1 MNMSERRIRGDRG
14 ISLGVVILLVLI
26 TMVLSFSA
34 VASCAR
40 NKEILA
46 EKSRLEKAKQA
57 EEALTDKLMEQ
68 INDGITPT
76 GLAPTGKPDP
86 DWIAANLMGSKA
98 AEEVK
103 NRRDA
108 IFKGPFPDEKV
119 RDYLEDRYS
128 TLESLLIEMADRIAL
143 LQLRYERAK
152 LEADLA
158 RAYAEKK
165 TAARPEVL
173 KDKEQFKAR
182 LQAMIKEVNDKI
194 AAVDK
199 AYNERK
205 AGLSA
210 QADKLKGEIE
220 QEQAQ
225 FREHERRETGRIKK
239 MRNDLEQM
247 KQKEVLKHR
256 VAVAHGR
263 VLRPDIPQ
271 KSAFIDLGSRERVV
285 PGLRFFAAKIGFQGK
300 FEYKAV
306 LEVKKVWL
314 DTSEVAIVSAKEGAG
329 PVIDGDLLVNPFY
342 NPRRPVIVAFA
353 GHVGDRAFNL
363 RSAENNPK
371 PLRFSAREAANRI
384 KEMGSEVR
392 TSVTLDADFVL
403 FTEVS
408 TENTTRDSW
417 PDYRKAVLLEIPIAD
432 AAEYYEFL
440 GG

>member
-1 MNMSERRIRGDRG
+1 
-14 ISLGVVILLVLI
+14 
-26 TMVLSFSA
+26 
-34 VASCAR
+34 
-40 NKEILA
+40 
-46 EKSRLEKAKQA
+46 EKAKLA
-57 EEALTDKLMEQ
+57 EEALTETLMKQ
-68 INDGITPT
+68 IREGIQPT
-76 GLAPTGKPDP
+76 GLAPAGEPDP

-98 AEEVK
+98 AEEVT
-103 NRRDA
+103 NRRNA
-108 IFKGPFPDEKV
+108 IFKPPYADEKIPA
-119 RDYLEDRYS
+119 YLEDRYG

-182 LQAMIKEVNDKI
+182 LQAMIKEVNDRI

-247 KQKEVLKHR
+247 KQKEFIKHR
-256 VAVAHGR
+256 VAIAHGK

-271 KSAFIDLGSRERVV
+271 KSAFIDRGSRERVV
-285 PGLRFFAAKIGFQGK
+285 PGLRFMAARIGFQGK
-300 FEYKAV
+300 FEFKAV

-329 PVIDGDLLVNPFY
+329 PVIEGDLIVNPFY
-342 NPRRPVIVAFA
+342 NPNRPVIVAFA
-353 GHVGDRAFNL
+353 GHVGDRAFNI

-384 KEMGSEVR
+384 KEMGSEAR

-403 FTEVS
+403 FTEIS

>member
-1 MNMSERRIRGDRG
+1 MNKTGRRTRGDRG
-14 ISLGVVILLVLI
+14 ISLGLVILLVLV
-26 TMVLSFSA
+26 TMILSFSA

-40 NKEILA
+40 HKEILA
-46 EKSRLEKAKQA
+46 EKTRLEKAKQA
-57 EEALTDKLMEQ
+57 EEALTETLMTA
-68 INDGITPT
+68 IKNGVKPT
-76 GLAPTGKPDP
+76 GLAPTGEPDN
-86 DWIAANLMGSKA
+86 DWIAANMMPTKSE
-98 AEEVK
+98 EEVK
-103 NRRDA
+103 TRRGV
-108 IFKGPFPDEKV
+108 IFKPGDEKDEAY
-119 RDYLEDRYS
+119 REIRYG

-182 LQAMIKEVNDKI
+182 LQTMIKEVSDRI

-205 AGLSA
+205 AGLTA

-225 FREHERRETGRIKK
+225 FREFERRETGRIKK

-256 VAVAHGR
+256 VAVAHGK
-263 VLRPDIPQ
+263 VLRPDTPQ

-285 PGLRFFAAKIGFQGK
+285 PGLRFLAARIGFQGK

-314 DTSEVAIVSAKEGAG
+314 DTSEVAIVRAIEGMG
-329 PVIDGDLLVNPFY
+329 PVIDGDLIVNPFY

-363 RSAENNPK
+363 RSGENNPK
-371 PLRFSAREAANRI
+371 PLRFSAKEAANRI
-384 KEMGSEVR
+384 KEMGSEAR

-403 FTEVS
+403 FTEVT

-432 AAEYYEFL
+432 AADYYEFL

>member
-1 MNMSERRIRGDRG
+1 MNKSERRVRGDRG
-14 ISLGVVILLVLI
+14 ISLGLVILLVLV

-40 NKEILA
+40 QKEILA
-46 EKSRLEKAKQA
+46 EKTRLEKAKQA
-57 EEALTDKLMEQ
+57 EEALTETLLTAMK
-68 INDGITPT
+68 DGITPT
-76 GLAPTGKPDP
+76 GLAPTGVPDN
-86 DWIAANLMGSKA
+86 DWIAANVNGQKSV
-98 AEEVK
+98 EEVAT
-103 NRRDA
+103 RRAA
-108 IFKGPFPDEKV
+108 IFKAPLVDEKV
-119 RDYLEDRYS
+119 GPYLEDRYS

-143 LQLRYERAK
+143 LQLRFERAK

-158 RAYAEKK
+158 RGYAEKK
-165 TAARPEVL
+165 TAARPDVL
-173 KDKEQFKAR
+173 KDKEQFKTR
-182 LQAMIKEVNDKI
+182 LQTMIKEVTDKI
-194 AAVDK
+194 AVVDK

-225 FREHERRETGRIKK
+225 FREFERRETGRIKK

-256 VAVAHGR
+256 VAIAHGK
-263 VLRPDIPQ
+263 VLRPDVPQ

-285 PGLRFFAAKIGFQGK
+285 PGLRFLAARIGFQGK

-314 DTSEVAIVSAKEGAG
+314 DTSEVAIVSAKEGSG
-329 PVIDGDLLVNPFY
+329 PVIEGDLIVNPFY

-384 KEMGSEVR
+384 KEMGSEAR

-403 FTEVS
+403 FTEV
-408 TENTTRDSW
+408 TNENTTRDSW